1 MEFGAVFPTCEIG
14 NDPKQIRSWAQAA
27 EELGY
32 RYIVTYDHVLG
43 AEHANREPQL
53 TGPYTEAHP
62 FHEPFVLFGFLAGV
76 TNSIEFQTSVII
88 LPQRQTVLAAK
99 QAAEVDLLSDGR
111 LRLGVGTGWNHVE
124 YESLGVPWSG
134 RGRLFDEQIEL
145 MRRLW
150 TDPVVDV
157 DTAHHRIDR
166 AGIAPRPDQ
175 PIPIWLGGSSEIA
188 MRRAAQIGDGFTF
201 ASAGNST
208 VSLANQLREMISAE
222 GRDPST
228 FPIEFNMPYGLGLE
242 KWKSLTEQ
250 AHNASISHLCVN
262 TMSVTSAWS
271 GTPPSGLESVDDHI
285 AGLES
290 FITAVG

>member
-150 TDPVVDV
+150 ADAVVDV
-157 DTAHHRIDR
+157 DTPHHRIDR

-228 FPIEFNMPYGLGLE
+228 FPIEFNMPYGLGPE

-271 GTPPSGLESVDDHI
+271 GTPPSGLESVNDHI

>member
-14 NDPKQIRSWAQAA
+14 NDPGQIRAWAQAA
-27 EELGY
+27 EELGF

-43 AEHANREPQL
+43 AEHSNREPQL

-76 TNSIEFQTSVII
+76 TSSIEFQTSVII

-99 QAAEVDLLSDGR
+99 QAAEVDLLSGGR

-124 YESLGVPWSG
+124 YESLGVPWAG
-134 RGRLFDEQIEL
+134 RGRLFDEQIEM

-150 TDPVVDV
+150 SEDIIDV

-175 PIPIWLGGSSEIA
+175 PIPVWLGGSSDIA
-188 MRRAAQIGDGFTF
+188 MRRAARIGDGFTF
-201 ASAGNST
+201 ASAGSST
-208 VSLANQLREMISAE
+208 IALANQLREMISIE
-222 GRDPST
+222 SRDSST
-228 FPIEFNMPYGLGLE
+228 FPIEFNMPYGLGPE
-242 KWKSLTEQ
+242 KWRSLAEQ
-250 AHNASISHLCVN
+250 AQSAAISHLCVN

-285 AGLES
+285 AGLDS
-290 FITAVG
+290 FISVVS

>member
-99 QAAEVDLLSDGR
+99 QAAEVDLLSGGR

-150 TDPVVDV
+150 ADAVIDV

-208 VSLANQLREMISAE
+208 VSLANQLREMISSE

>member
-14 NDPKQIRSWAQAA
+14 NDPGQIRAWAQAA
-27 EELGY
+27 EELGF

-43 AEHANREPQL
+43 AEHSNREPQL

-62 FHEPFVLFGFLAGV
+62 FHAPFVLFGFLAGV
-76 TNSIEFQTSVII
+76 TSSIEFQTSVII

-99 QAAEVDLLSDGR
+99 QAAEVDLLSGGR
-111 LRLGVGTGWNHVE
+111 LRRGVGTGWNHVE
-124 YESLGVPWSG
+124 YESVGVPWAG
-134 RGRLFDEQIEL
+134 RGRLFDEQIEM

-150 TDPVVDV
+150 SEDIIDV

-175 PIPIWLGGSSEIA
+175 PIPVWLGGSSDIA
-188 MRRAAQIGDGFTF
+188 MRRAARIGDGFTF
-201 ASAGNST
+201 ASAGSST
-208 VSLANQLREMISAE
+208 IGLANQLREMISIE
-222 GRDPST
+222 SRDPST
-228 FPIEFNMPYGLGLE
+228 FPIEFNMPYGLGPE
-242 KWKSLTEQ
+242 KWRSLAEQ
-250 AHNASISHLCVN
+250 AQSAAISHLCVN

-290 FITAVG
+290 FISVVS

>member
-99 QAAEVDLLSDGR
+99 QAAEVDLLSGGR

-124 YESLGVPWSG
+124 YESLGVQWSG

-150 TDPVVDV
+150 ADAVIDV

-208 VSLANQLREMISAE
+208 VNLTNQLREMISAE

-228 FPIEFNMPYGLGLE
+228 FPIEFNMPYGLGPE

>member
-1 MEFGAVFPTCEIG
+1 M
-14 NDPKQIRSWAQAA
+14 
-27 EELGY
+27 
-32 RYIVTYDHVLG
+32 
-43 AEHANREPQL
+43 
-53 TGPYTEAHP
+53 
-62 FHEPFVLFGFLAGV
+62 LFGFLAGV

-99 QAAEVDLLSDGR
+99 QAAEVDLLSGGR

-208 VSLANQLREMISAE
+208 VSLANQLREMISSE

-228 FPIEFNMPYGLGLE
+228 FPIEFNMPYGLGPE

>member
-14 NDPKQIRSWAQAA
+14 NDPGQIRAWAQAA
-27 EELGY
+27 EELGF

-43 AEHANREPQL
+43 AEHSNREPQL

-76 TNSIEFQTSVII
+76 TSSIEFQTSVII

-99 QAAEVDLLSDGR
+99 QAAEVDLLSGGR

-124 YESLGVPWSG
+124 YESLGVPWAG
-134 RGRLFDEQIEL
+134 RGRLFDEQIEM

-150 TDPVVDV
+150 SEDIIDV

-175 PIPIWLGGSSEIA
+175 PIPVWLGGSSDIA
-188 MRRAAQIGDGFTF
+188 MRRAARIGDGFTF
-201 ASAGNST
+201 ASAGSST
-208 VSLANQLREMISAE
+208 IGLANQLREMISTE
-222 GRDPST
+222 SRDPST
-228 FPIEFNMPYGLGLE
+228 FPIEFNMPYGLGPE
-242 KWKSLTEQ
+242 KWRSLAEQ
-250 AHNASISHLCVN
+250 AQSAAISHLCVN

-290 FITAVG
+290 FISVVS

>member
-76 TNSIEFQTSVII
+76 TSSIEFQTSVII

-99 QAAEVDLLSDGR
+99 QAAEVDLLSGGR

-150 TDPVVDV
+150 ADAVIDV

-208 VSLANQLREMISAE
+208 VNLTNQLREMISAE

>member
-99 QAAEVDLLSDGR
+99 QAAEVDLLSGGR

-208 VSLANQLREMISAE
+208 VSLANQLREMISSE

-228 FPIEFNMPYGLGLE
+228 LPIEFNMPYGLGPE

>member
-99 QAAEVDLLSDGR
+99 QAAEVDLLSGGR

-208 VSLANQLREMISAE
+208 VNLTNQLREMISAE

>member
-99 QAAEVDLLSDGR
+99 QAAEVDLLSGGR

-208 VSLANQLREMISAE
+208 VSLANQLREMISSE

>member
-14 NDPKQIRSWAQAA
+14 NDPEQIRSWAQAA

-43 AEHANREPQL
+43 AEHSNREPQL

-99 QAAEVDLLSDGR
+99 QAAEVDLLSGGR

-134 RGRLFDEQIEL
+134 RGRLFDEQIEM

-150 TDPVVDV
+150 TDAIVDV

-166 AGIAPRPDQ
+166 AGIAPQPDQ
-175 PIPIWLGGSSEIA
+175 PIPVWLGGSSEIA
-188 MRRAAQIGDGFTF
+188 MRRAARIGDGFTF
-201 ASAGNST
+201 ASAGSST
-208 VSLANQLREMISAE
+208 VGLADQLREMISGE

-228 FPIEFNMPYGLGLE
+228 FPIEFNMPYGLGPE

-250 AHNASISHLCVN
+250 AQNAAITHLCVN

-290 FITAVG
+290 FITAVN

>member
-14 NDPKQIRSWAQAA
+14 NDPGQIRAWAQAA
-27 EELGY
+27 EELGF

-43 AEHANREPQL
+43 AEHSNREPQL

-76 TNSIEFQTSVII
+76 TSSIEFQTSVII

-99 QAAEVDLLSDGR
+99 QAAEVDLLSGGR

-124 YESLGVPWSG
+124 YESLGVPWAG
-134 RGRLFDEQIEL
+134 RGRLFDEQIEM

-150 TDPVVDV
+150 SEDIIDV

-175 PIPIWLGGSSEIA
+175 PIPVWLGGSSDIA
-188 MRRAAQIGDGFTF
+188 MRRAARIGDGFTF
-201 ASAGNST
+201 ASAGSST
-208 VSLANQLREMISAE
+208 IALANQLREMISIE
-222 GRDPST
+222 SRDSST
-228 FPIEFNMPYGLGLE
+228 FPIEFNMPYGLGPE
-242 KWKSLTEQ
+242 KWRSLAEQ
-250 AHNASISHLCVN
+250 AQSASISHLCVN

-290 FITAVG
+290 FISVVS

>member
-14 NDPKQIRSWAQAA
+14 NDPGQIRAWAQAA
-27 EELGY
+27 EELGF

-43 AEHANREPQL
+43 AEHSNREPQL

-76 TNSIEFQTSVII
+76 TSSIEFQTSVII

-99 QAAEVDLLSDGR
+99 QAAEVDLLSGGR

-124 YESLGVPWSG
+124 YESLGVPWAG
-134 RGRLFDEQIEL
+134 RGRLFDEQIEM

-150 TDPVVDV
+150 SEDIIDV

-175 PIPIWLGGSSEIA
+175 PIPVWLGGSSDIA
-188 MRRAAQIGDGFTF
+188 MRRAARIGDGFTF
-201 ASAGNST
+201 ASAGSST
-208 VSLANQLREMISAE
+208 IALANQLREMISIE
-222 GRDPST
+222 SRDSST
-228 FPIEFNMPYGLGLE
+228 FPIEFNMPYGLGPE
-242 KWKSLTEQ
+242 KWRSLAEQ
-250 AHNASISHLCVN
+250 AQSAAISHLCVN

-290 FITAVG
+290 FISVVS

>member
-14 NDPKQIRSWAQAA
+14 NDPGQIRAWAQAA
-27 EELGY
+27 EELGF

-43 AEHANREPQL
+43 AEHSNREPQL

-76 TNSIEFQTSVII
+76 TSSIEFQTSVII

-99 QAAEVDLLSDGR
+99 QAAEVDLLSGGR

-124 YESLGVPWSG
+124 YESLGVPWAG
-134 RGRLFDEQIEL
+134 RGRLFDEQIEM

-150 TDPVVDV
+150 SEDIIDV

-175 PIPIWLGGSSEIA
+175 PIPVWLGGSSDIA
-188 MRRAAQIGDGFTF
+188 MRLAARIGDGFTF
-201 ASAGNST
+201 ASAGSST
-208 VSLANQLREMISAE
+208 IALANQLREMISIE
-222 GRDPST
+222 SRDSST
-228 FPIEFNMPYGLGLE
+228 FPIEFNMPYGLGPE
-242 KWKSLTEQ
+242 KWRSLAEQ
-250 AHNASISHLCVN
+250 AQSASISHLCVN

-290 FITAVG
+290 FISVVS

>member
-99 QAAEVDLLSDGR
+99 QAAEVDLLSGGR

-208 VSLANQLREMISAE
+208 VSLANQLREMISSE

-228 FPIEFNMPYGLGLE
+228 FPIEFNMPYGLGPE
-242 KWKSLTEQ
+242 KWKSLT
-250 AHNASISHLCVN
+250 AVSYTHL
-262 TMSVTSAWS
+262 TLPTKA
-271 GTPPSGLESVDDHI
+271 
-285 AGLES
+285 
-290 FITAVG
+290 